1 MIKRIKRLIVEIF
14 EIIMADCGNCIHE
27 GRCPFKDNNTSCF
40 EQGKV
45 SYYIKKVHKNK

>member
-27 GRCPFKDNNTSCF
+27 NRCPFKDSNTSCW
-40 EQGKV
+40 EENKGD
-45 SYYIKKVHKNK
+45 YYIKNKNK

>member
-27 GRCPFKDNNTSCF
+27 HMCPFKDRNTSCW
-40 EQGKV
+40 EEGKGN
-45 SYYIKKVHKNK
+45 YYIKKVHKNK